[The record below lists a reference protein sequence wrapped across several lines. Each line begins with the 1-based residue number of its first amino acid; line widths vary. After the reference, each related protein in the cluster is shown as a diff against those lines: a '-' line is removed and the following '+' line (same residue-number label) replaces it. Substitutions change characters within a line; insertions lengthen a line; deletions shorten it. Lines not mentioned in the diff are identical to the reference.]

1 MLFDVRGKRKR
12 VIQVIYVLLALVMVL
27 SLFVIGLP
35 GGINPFT
42 SNSPNADIAKANV
55 ERAQKLE
62 TKSSSNPNNL
72 QLQQELISARIAAGN
87 SLLDE
92 NTGAPT
98 PEATQQYD
106 LAASAWDKYVK
117 ASNGNPDT
125 GVAAQLA
132 PVMQSIAGGTLAEFR
147 SNMATAIEAQTF
159 VTDEQVKQFESK
171 KSTIN
176 PAASL
181 TSLAQL
187 QYVSQ
192 DYAGAE
198 KTGKKALAFATLPSL
213 KKQIQT
219 QLDADKK
226 QAKQIGK
233 QIKAI
238 NKQAS
243 KTKKGQALEDPFG
256 SLGSGTAGSTTSP

>member
-12 VIQVIYVLLALVMVL
+12 VIQVIYVLLAAVMVL

-42 SNSPNADIAKANV
+42 GNSQNADIAKANI
-55 ERAQKLE
+55 ERAE
-62 TKSSSNPNNL
+62 NL
-72 QLQQELISARIAAGN
+72 QTKAKAQPNKTNLQSELISARIAAGN
-87 SLLDE
+87 SLLDPD
-92 NTGAPT
+92 NPT
-98 PEATQQYD
+98 VPTADATEQYG
-106 LAASAWDKYVK
+106 LAATAWDQYVK
-117 ASNGNPDT
+117 ATNGNPDT
-125 GVAAQLA
+125 GVAQQLA
-132 PVMQSIAGGTLAEFR
+132 PVMQSIAGGSLAEFR
-147 SNMATAIEAQTF
+147 ANMATAVEAQTY

-181 TSLAQL
+181 TTLAQY

-192 DYAGAE
+192 DFKAADA
-198 KTGKKALAFATLPSL
+198 TGKKALALATDPAL
-213 KKQIQT
+213 KKQVQT

-226 QAKQIGK
+226 QAKKIGT

-243 KTKKGQALEDPFG
+243 KDKGKGIEDPFG
-256 SLGSGTAGSTTSP
+256 SLGSTGSSGATAP